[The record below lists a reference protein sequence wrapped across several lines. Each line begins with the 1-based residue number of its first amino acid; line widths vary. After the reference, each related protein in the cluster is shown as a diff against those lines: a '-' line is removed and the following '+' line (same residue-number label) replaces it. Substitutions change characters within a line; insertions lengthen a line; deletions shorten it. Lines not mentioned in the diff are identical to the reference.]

1 MIRIVVGSASVLKIE
16 AVQAAADLLG
26 LEAEIVG
33 VAAESGVPN
42 QPYGREQTL
51 EGAMNR
57 ARAARE
63 AGKGAYAVGIENGLV
78 PSGDA
83 VLDVAFV
90 VVFDPAGRRLVR
102 RSLGVAVP
110 RELVEMSLQS
120 GQRTTAGKLQAGL
133 LAGSD
138 PADPHFVWSNGQ
150 TNRKQ
155 ILVKALCA
163 VLLPATI
170 NEEGVAP

>member
-16 AVQAAADLLG
+16 AVQAAIDLLG

-63 AGKGAYAVGIENGLV
+63 AGKGAYAIGIENGLV

-83 VLDVAFV
+83 VLDIAFV

-120 GQRTTAGKLQAGL
+120 GQRTTAGKLEADRSGC
-133 LAGSD
+133 D
-138 PADPHFVWSNGQ
+138 HADPHRFWSNGQ

-170 NEEGVAP
+170 HEEGVAP